1 MGEEM
6 GEARWPRS
14 RCGVASRG
22 EMSEAMQGE
31 GGGREWRGMTTC
43 GIASRGE
50 MIEAVQGEGCKRRDG
65 EGHNH
70 LRHRLEQQPKE
81 VEGRAGVGRH
91 A

>member
-1 MGEEM
+1 
-6 GEARWPRS
+6 
-14 RCGVASRG
+14 
-22 EMSEAMQGE
+22 
-31 GGGREWRGMTTC
+31 MTTC